1 MCVQVPS
8 KLKEVIKG
16 HIEQAEQ
23 RLREQQR
30 KVSQFRRLTK
40 AHENLMSEEEKKK
53 RRKKMK
59 VGLSLHPWCASLVLF
74 ILYQQKQMSMQET
87 SESAAY
93 PTTTSLPRQQTVG
106 QISQ

>member
-1 MCVQVPS
+1 MVDCCCLSACVCVQVPS

-59 VGLSLHPWCASLVLF
+59 VGLSLLSWCAFV
-74 ILYQQKQMSMQET
+74 
-87 SESAAY
+87 
-93 PTTTSLPRQQTVG
+93 VG
-106 QISQ
+106 DIAF

>member
-1 MCVQVPS
+1 MSLCFSLLRIQVPS
-8 KLKEVIKG
+8 KLKEVLKG

-59 VGLSLHPWCASLVLF
+59 VDSLSLQVYLG
-74 ILYQQKQMSMQET
+74 
-87 SESAAY
+87 SERDMAF
-93 PTTTSLPRQQTVG
+93 
-106 QISQ
+106 

>member
-1 MCVQVPS
+1 MPS
-8 KLKEVIKG
+8 KLKEVLKG
-16 HIEQAEQ
+16 HIEPAEQ

-59 VGLSLHPWCASLVLF
+59 VDSLSLQVYLG
-74 ILYQQKQMSMQET
+74 
-87 SESAAY
+87 SERDMAF
-93 PTTTSLPRQQTVG
+93 
-106 QISQ
+106 

>member
-1 MCVQVPS
+1 MSSLCVYVQVPS

-16 HIEQAEQ
+16 HIDQAEQ

-59 VGLSLHPWCASLVLF
+59 VGLSLF
-74 ILYQQKQMSMQET
+74 IHGVPL
-87 SESAAY
+87 
-93 PTTTSLPRQQTVG
+93 
-106 QISQ
+106 